1 MKGDLQPA
9 FATDDIPDFGLK
21 LEALSD
27 ILYTSLDD
35 LPKRSNESTP
45 RRGFK
50 GTGIR
55 FLSDSV
61 EGDMLSNIWVANL
74 TNIDEKIRPGDR
86 MLL

>member
-9 FATDDIPDFGLK
+9 FATDDIPDFGPK

-35 LPKRSNESTP
+35 LPKKGRTNRLP
-45 RRGFK
+45 QGFK

-74 TNIDEKIRPGDR
+74 TNIDEKFDPATGCF
-86 MLL
+86 L